1 MERTEAEILQGIAP
15 GVGPIVLGGREY
27 ASREPSILR
36 TQRVMALQGEYDDLS
51 KAAPASAREQ
61 MIRLNSIMVEI
72 AKAFSAEIE
81 EDWTRIE
88 NEATTEE
95 LLTAVGQICTVV
107 GIPFVK
113 RALAASPPQNRA
125 ARRNRKK

>member
-1 MERTEAEILQGIAP
+1 MARTEAEILEAIAP

-27 ASREPSILR
+27 ASKEPSILR
-36 TQRVMALQGEYDDLS
+36 TQRIMALQGDYDDLA
-51 KAAPASAREQ
+51 KGAPTSMREQ
-61 MIRLNSIMVEI
+61 MVRLNEIMVEI

-95 LLTAVGQICTVV
+95 LLVAVGQICTVV

-125 ARRNRKK
+125 TRRNRTK